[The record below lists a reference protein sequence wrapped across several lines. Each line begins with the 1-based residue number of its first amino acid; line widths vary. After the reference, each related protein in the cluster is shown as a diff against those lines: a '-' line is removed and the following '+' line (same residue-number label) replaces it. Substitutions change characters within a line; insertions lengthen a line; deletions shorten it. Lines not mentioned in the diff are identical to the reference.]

1 MFISKKNSLNTV
13 CRYFFPLRNFG
24 VKLGKS
30 TPSSFLDD
38 TKFRV
43 TVANP

>member
-13 CRYFFPLRNFG
+13 CRYFFSFRKFG
-24 VKLGKS
+24 VNLGKP
-30 TPSSFLDD
+30 TPSSFLDE
-38 TKFRV
+38 TNFRV